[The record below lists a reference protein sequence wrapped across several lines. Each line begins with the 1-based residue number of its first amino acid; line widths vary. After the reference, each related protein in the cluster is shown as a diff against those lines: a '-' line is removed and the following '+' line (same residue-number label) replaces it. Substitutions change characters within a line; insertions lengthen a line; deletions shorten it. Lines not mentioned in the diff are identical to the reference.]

1 MIGKPVEK
9 YGLHSLR
16 SGDATA
22 AARLAINDRMIKKH
36 GRWKSDIVK
45 DKYIHE
51 NLDDI

>member
-16 SGDATA
+16 SGEK
-22 AARLAINDRMIKKH
+22 LLLQDRMIKKH